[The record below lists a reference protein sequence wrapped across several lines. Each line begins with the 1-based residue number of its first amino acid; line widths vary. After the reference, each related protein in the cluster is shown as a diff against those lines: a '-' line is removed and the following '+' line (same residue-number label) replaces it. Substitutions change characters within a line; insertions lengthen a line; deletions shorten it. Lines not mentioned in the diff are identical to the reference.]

1 MKVLIS
7 DHLSDSAISIF
18 KNKGIDVDYLPDIS
32 RQRLKKI
39 IHNYDALAIRSNTN
53 VDKEILLLSSNLK
66 VIGRAGIGVDNIDID
81 YETSQGIIVMNTP
94 HGNSITTA
102 EHTIAMIMSLARQI
116 PDANVSTK
124 NGKWEKSKFV
134 GTEITGKKLGLI
146 GCGNIGSI
154 VVDRAKGL
162 KMSVQVYDPFLSD
175 DKSKELGIEKVSFEK
190 LLGSSDIISI
200 HTPLTDSTR
209 NIINSNNIYSIKKGA
224 WIINCAR
231 GGLIDEKALSD
242 AINSNHIHGAAIDV
256 FEKEPAVSNVLFKT
270 PNTILTPHLG
280 ASTLEAQEKVANQIA
295 EQISDCLLKGSII
308 NSLNTPSISADE
320 APIIKPYAK
329 LSELLGSFLGQVNVG
344 EQNIISVKI
353 EFDGKAS
360 EINSSSILSSVF
372 CGIFKSHIDTVNII
386 NSIQIAKQKGL
397 EISTINHDR
406 KCDYQ
411 NLITVTVNYE
421 SKSRKISGT
430 LIGGKI
436 PRITEVQGIPIEAN
450 FFTNMLYVRNYD
462 KPGFIGSI
470 GTLLAEKDINIASF
484 HLGRRENSG
493 EAVALIAVDQKVN
506 KMIIESIRNLE
517 HVVRV
522 DGMNF

>member
-1 MKVLIS
+1 
-7 DHLSDSAISIF
+7 
-18 KNKGIDVDYLPDIS
+18 
-32 RQRLKKI
+32 
-39 IHNYDALAIRSNTN
+39 
-53 VDKEILLLSSNLK
+53 
-66 VIGRAGIGVDNIDID
+66 
-81 YETSQGIIVMNTP
+81 
-94 HGNSITTA
+94 
-102 EHTIAMIMSLARQI
+102 
-116 PDANVSTK
+116 
-124 NGKWEKSKFV
+124 
-134 GTEITGKKLGLI
+134 
-146 GCGNIGSI
+146 
-154 VVDRAKGL
+154 
-162 KMSVQVYDPFLSD
+162 MSVQVYDPFLTD

-190 LLGSSDIISI
+190 LLGTSDIISI

-209 NIINSNNIYSIKKGA
+209 NIINADNIYSIKKGA

-295 EQISDCLLKGSII
+295 EQISDYLLKGAII

-320 APIIKPYAK
+320 APIIKPYAN

-344 EQNIISVKI
+344 DQNIISVKI

-421 SKSRKISGT
+421 NKSRKISGT

-506 KMIIESIRNLE
+506 KMIIESISNLE

-522 DGMNF
+522 DSMNF

>member
-7 DHLSDSAISIF
+7 DQLSDNAISIF
-18 KNKGIDVDYLPDIS
+18 RNKGIQVDYLPDIS
-32 RQRLKKI
+32 RESLKKI
-39 IHNYDALAIRSNTN
+39 IHNYDALAIRSKTK
-53 VDKEILLLSSNLK
+53 VDKEILLLSSKLK
-66 VIGRAGIGVDNIDID
+66 VIGRAGIGVDNVDIN
-81 YETSQGIIVMNTP
+81 YATSKGIIVMNTP

-116 PDANVSTK
+116 PDANISTK

-162 KMSVQVYDPFLSD
+162 KMSVQVHDPFLTD
-175 DKSKELGIEKVSFEK
+175 DKSKELGIEKVSFEN
-190 LLGSSDIISI
+190 LLSSSDIISI
-200 HTPLTDSTR
+200 HTPLTDTTR
-209 NIINSNNIYSIKKGA
+209 NIINSDNIYSIKKGA

-231 GGLIDEKALSD
+231 GGLIEEKALCD
-242 AINSNHIHGAAIDV
+242 ALNSHHIYGAAIDV
-256 FEKEPAVSNVLFKT
+256 FEKEPATSNILFKT

-295 EQISDCLLKGSII
+295 EQISEYLLKGAII
-308 NSLNTPSISADE
+308 NSLNTASISAE
-320 APIIKPYAK
+320 QAPIIKPYAQ
-329 LSELLGSFLGQVNVG
+329 LSELLGSFLGQVNEG
-344 EQNIISVKI
+344 DQNIVSVKI

-360 EINSSSILSSVF
+360 EINSSPILSSIF
-372 CGIFKSHIDTVNII
+372 CGIFKSHIDTVNTI

-397 EISTINHDR
+397 EISTISHDR

-421 SKSRKISGT
+421 KKSRKISGT

-450 FFTNMLYVRNYD
+450 FFPNMLYIRNYD

-470 GTLLAEKDINIASF
+470 GTLLAENNINIASF
-484 HLGRRENSG
+484 HLGRSEKSG
-493 EAVALIAVDQKVN
+493 EAIALIAIDQGVN
-506 KMIIESIRNLE
+506 KIIIKSINKLE

-522 DGMNF
+522 DSMNF